1 MGEWDP
7 NPKEGLDNMLGK
19 WEEGERPQKGTAGNS
34 LEFSGEVEGRCQQ
47 KLGAGPQGLG
57 LRGHR
62 HALNTWPPNGAS
74 CYCLISSTDRG
85 PTTS

>member
-34 LEFSGEVEGRCQQ
+34 SEFSGRWREGVSRNWAQD
-47 KLGAGPQGLG
+47 
-57 LRGHR
+57 HR
-62 HALNTWPPNGAS
+62 AWG
-74 CYCLISSTDRG
+74 
-85 PTTS
+85 

>member
-1 MGEWDP
+1 MGEWDL

-34 LEFSGEVEGRCQQ
+34 SDRVLREVEGRCQQ

-57 LRGHR
+57 LRGIQTCPQHMATKWCILLLLDFL
-62 HALNTWPPNGAS
+62 H
-74 CYCLISSTDRG
+74 
-85 PTTS
+85 